1 MFLRGSC
8 LVAIPATAT
17 VVIAVAPTIVMA
29 ATTAVVVTV
38 AVAIA
43 TAVTATIVATAVAC
57 GHSSTFI
64 KTKNNVQVLEKQ
76 EARCTEN
83 AGIGGHE
90 SCSLFFTVTV
100 SAAAA
105 ATFLRCAALEASG
118 LGGKDVGLVSKARDP
133 IDIREKEV
141 VNIHSCLSF
150 PLLWANMNAEVRL

>member
-1 MFLRGSC
+1 MLLRGSC

-29 ATTAVVVTV
+29 ATTAVVMTV

-57 GHSSTFI
+57 GHSSTFT
-64 KTKNNVQVLEKQ
+64 KTKNNVQVLEKR

-100 SAAAA
+100 SAAA

-150 PLLWANMNAEVRL
+150 PLLWANMKCRG